1 MSSIFDQIVVN
12 PSMLSKQL
20 ADAFALWRQS
30 LEHTQAEMQAGSG
43 SFDLLKTAA
52 SRHTERMR
60 ESHSKRGQALAQRSQ
75 DMAAAMQEA
84 QLRGQLWAQW
94 ASYWLDAS
102 QRAVLTTDTLR
113 KRGDIFLEHE
123 AKGCPP
129 VLVYDYEIVMDGRD
143 QKYPSNYQLLKILPP
158 EGVTI
163 DDTLRPYIVID
174 PRAGHGPGI
183 GGFKVDSQVG
193 VALREHHPVYF
204 VAFRRDPEP
213 GQFLAYVTRSQAA
226 FVREVTRLHPQAPK
240 PVIVGNCQGGWA
252 TLLLAASNSDLS
264 GPIVVNGAPVT
275 PWAGKVGENPMR
287 YNAGVLGGTWIPMIL
302 SDLGGG
308 KFDG

>member
-1 MSSIFDQIVVN
+1 
-12 PSMLSKQL
+12 
-20 ADAFALWRQS
+20 
-30 LEHTQAEMQAGSG
+30 
-43 SFDLLKTAA
+43 
-52 SRHTERMR
+52 
-60 ESHSKRGQALAQRSQ
+60 
-75 DMAAAMQEA
+75 MQEA

-183 GGFKVDSQVG
+183 GGFKV
-193 VALREHHPVYF
+193 
-204 VAFRRDPEP
+204 
-213 GQFLAYVTRSQAA
+213 
-226 FVREVTRLHPQAPK
+226 
-240 PVIVGNCQGGWA
+240 
-252 TLLLAASNSDLS
+252 
-264 GPIVVNGAPVT
+264 
-275 PWAGKVGENPMR
+275 
-287 YNAGVLGGTWIPMIL
+287 
-302 SDLGGG
+302 
-308 KFDG
+308 